1 MGFNRACVGRHI
13 VTFLSDPDEK
23 VFLCLIE
30 DVKRE
35 R

>member
-1 MGFNRACVGRHI
+1 MGFNGARVDRYI
-13 VTFLSDPDEK
+13 LTFLSDPDEK